1 MAMNKCKIKKEDT
14 VIVISG
20 KDKGTIGPVEAVLRV
35 KSKPNRG
42 LKESFKVRVT
52 GVNVVSRHTRANP
65 SQEKAGGIIKKEA
78 PISVSKIAI
87 YNPLTKKADK
97 LGYRILEDG
106 QKVRIYRSSGE
117 VIGA

>member
-1 MAMNKCKIKKEDT
+1 MNKCKIKKEDT

-20 KDKGTIGPVEAVLRV
+20 KDKGTIGPVEAVLRI
-35 KSKPNRG
+35 KLKPNRG
-42 LKESFKVRVT
+42 LKKAGFKVRIT

-78 PISVSKIAI
+78 PISVSKVAI

-97 LGYRILEDG
+97 LGYKILEDG

-117 VIGA
+117 IVGA